1 MEFFLLIQIITLNN
15 TARLNFPN
23 VDVAQIKSPPLL
35 HFSNFGKDRLEGL
48 AILPVI
54 PFCGSSTKKALHQYV
69 VLPQRPTLLLS
80 TPRILLNIMKYN
92 PTRKTKLRLL
102 ETFREMMDQLN
113 DMPSMR
119 ICQEEEIASL
129 KIERLNER
137 EPSEKT
143 FS

>member
-1 MEFFLLIQIITLNN
+1 
-15 TARLNFPN
+15 
-23 VDVAQIKSPPLL
+23 
-35 HFSNFGKDRLEGL
+35 
-48 AILPVI
+48 
-54 PFCGSSTKKALHQYV
+54 
-69 VLPQRPTLLLS
+69 
-80 TPRILLNIMKYN
+80 MKYN